1 MVGRATALVGKG
13 CVMEPLTNAELH
25 AGLDHVLASPHD
37 DGDVA
42 LVVAR
47 PGVGERVVLEK
58 GALDPD
64 VGLVG
69 DSWISRFSR
78 HTPDGSP
85 NPVAQLTLMNSRIA
99 ALVAQSEDRWPLA
112 GDQLYVDL
120 ELGYD
125 NIPPGTQLE
134 VGTAVVEISDE
145 PHTGCA
151 KFAER
156 FGIDAARF
164 VNSPVGR
171 EHNLRGVNARVIT
184 GGLVR
189 PGDHVRKVIDVSRHN
204 I

>member
-1 MVGRATALVGKG
+1 
-13 CVMEPLTNAELH
+13 MEPLTVVDLD
-25 AGLDHVLASPHD
+25 AGLDHVLSSPLD
-37 DGDVA
+37 NGVVE

-47 PGVGERVVLEK
+47 PGVGERSVLDEAK
-58 GALDPD
+58 LDPA

-69 DSWISRFSR
+69 DTWVDRFSR

-85 NPVAQLTLMNSRIA
+85 NPVMQLTLMNARAA
-99 ALVAQSEDRWPLA
+99 ALVAQTVERWPLA

-120 ELGYD
+120 ELGYH
-125 NIPPGTQLE
+125 NVPPGTRLE
-134 VGTAVVEISDE
+134 VGSAVVEITEE

-156 FGIDAARF
+156 FGMDAVRF

-184 GGLVR
+184 GGVVR
-189 PGDHVRKVIDVSRHN
+189 PGDRLRKIPTSRTTTPEDPRG
-204 I
+204 